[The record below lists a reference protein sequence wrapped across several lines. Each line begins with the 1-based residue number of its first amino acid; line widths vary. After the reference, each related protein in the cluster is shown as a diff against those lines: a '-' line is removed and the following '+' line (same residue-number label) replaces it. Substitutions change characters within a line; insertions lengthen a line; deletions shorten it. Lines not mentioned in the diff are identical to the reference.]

1 MPTNYLETI
10 KMMASVGL
18 GWSVLPVSMVD
29 DSLTVLSVPHSVSR
43 ILGGVG
49 LKGRSLS
56 PQAQALLDIAADL
69 QYNPLNPTA
78 TPINAR
84 AAASGPA
91 R

>member
-1 MPTNYLETI
+1 
-10 KMMASVGL
+10 
-18 GWSVLPVSMVD
+18 LPVSMVD

-69 QYNPLNPTA
+69 Q
-78 TPINAR
+78 
-84 AAASGPA
+84 
-91 R
+91 